1 MCELSI
7 RLTFAGL
14 AKDHCYKMPLT
25 QEQLADAVGLTP
37 IHVNRTLRDLERQD
51 LIKREK
57 RTICI
62 VDWAA
67 LEELGDFNDRYLH
80 PNLTQDAALE
90 NN

>member
-1 MCELSI
+1 M
-7 RLTFAGL
+7 

-25 QEQLADAVGLTP
+25 QEQLAEAVGLTP
-37 IHVNRTLRDLERQD
+37 IHVNRTLRDLERQK

-62 VDWAA
+62 VDWPA

-80 PNLTQDAALE
+80 PNLTQDPVDVQA
-90 NN
+90 